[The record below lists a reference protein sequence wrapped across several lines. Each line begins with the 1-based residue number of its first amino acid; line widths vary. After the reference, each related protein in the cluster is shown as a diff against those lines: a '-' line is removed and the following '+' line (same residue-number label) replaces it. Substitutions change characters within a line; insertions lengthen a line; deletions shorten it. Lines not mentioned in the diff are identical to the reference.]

1 MKRREIC
8 SYCGGDFTPTRR
20 GAQKFCSNSCRSR
33 NWQSKQ
39 RDKNKNQALTKL
51 NNEGLQIPKTT
62 TGEKMSLAG
71 VGNAATGV
79 AVVELAKTIL
89 TSAENKP
96 ATKRDIQELKTLI
109 KSQYLPIKN
118 LGKDATGRTPYYDVL
133 TGNLVYLFSP
143 VVHGKR

>member
-1 MKRREIC
+1 MRKRQIC
-8 SYCGGDFTPTRR
+8 SYCGDGFIPTRR

-39 RDKNKNQALTKL
+39 RDKSKNQALNKPH
-51 NNEGLQIPKTT
+51 NEGLQISKTT

-79 AVVELAKTIL
+79 AVVELAKNML

-96 ATKRDIQELKTLI
+96 ATKKDIQELKTLI
-109 KSQYLPIKN
+109 KSRYLPIKN
-118 LGKDATGRTPYYDVL
+118 LGKDATGRTPNYDVL
-133 TGNLVYLFSP
+133 TGYLVYLY
-143 VVHGKR
+143 R

>member
-1 MKRREIC
+1 MKKGQIC
-8 SYCGGDFTPTRR
+8 SYCGDAFIPTRR

-39 RDKNKNQALTKL
+39 RDKNKNQALIKPH
-51 NNEGLQIPKTT
+51 NEGLQIPKTT

-79 AVVELAKTIL
+79 AVVELAKNML

-96 ATKRDIQELKTLI
+96 ATKKDIQELKSLI
-109 KSQYLPIKN
+109 KSRYLPIKN
-118 LGKDATGRTPYYDVL
+118 LKKDPYGRLPFYDVQ
-133 TGNLVYLFSP
+133 TGYLVYLQR
-143 VVHGKR
+143 GNKQY